1 MKRYQQIAG
10 QLNAWLFLVLVA
22 LLPFPQIT
30 LRYAFVLWLVSWLLE
45 GRWLRR
51 PQSIRKNKIVIPF
64 LLFGL
69 WYAWKAL
76 SVFWSPDHAAWA
88 WQMER
93 YMAFALLVPV
103 GIWGVNNYYD
113 WKKAGRVLMIS
124 CLCAVPFYLAVM
136 TVLYYHPELIE
147 TLHLKGDWHLYL
159 HPWHLFVADNISF
172 IKHRLFLCSIELVGA
187 MMAFMLYRKRP
198 FILIPSLLVMLSVI
212 PLTGSRQSILTVA
225 AMMVVGLLMSLP
237 RRYRWRYGVGILLLG
252 VVLGG
257 GLLKLHPRMQ
267 QFDFASIKQMREV
280 SYEHDVRLNIYG
292 CALQQPEDYLAYGFG
307 AGQSTGYLM
316 DIYREKGFDYYI
328 VKQYHAHNQYL
339 QELMEIGIP
348 GLVFFFLA
356 WLSIPIFARKED
368 KRFALQF
375 FTLFFLNM
383 NTDCMF
389 GMFDGIVLWAFGMV
403 FLLIPQ
409 IEPTD
414 ALSPPSPVA

>member
-10 QLNAWLFLVLVA
+10 QINAWLFLVVVA

-45 GRWLRR
+45 GRWLSR
-51 PQSIRKNKIVIPF
+51 PQSIRENKIVIPF

-93 YMAFALLVPV
+93 YMTFALLVPV
-103 GIWGVNNYYD
+103 GIWGVNGYYN
-113 WKKAGRVLMIS
+113 WQKAGRVLMIS
-124 CLCAVPFYLAVM
+124 CLCAVPFYLVVM

-147 TLHLKGDWHLYL
+147 SLHLKGDWHLDL
-159 HPWHLFVADNISF
+159 HPWSHFVADNISF

-187 MMAFMLYRKRP
+187 VMAFMLYRKRP
-198 FILIPSLLVMLSVI
+198 LILIPSLLVMLSVI

-292 CALQQPEDYLAYGFG
+292 CALQQPEDYLAYGLG

-356 WLSIPIFARKED
+356 WLSIPICARKED
-368 KRFALQF
+368 KRFALQI

-389 GMFDGIVLWAFGMV
+389 GMFDGIVLWAYGMV
-403 FLLIPQ
+403 FLLMPQ
-409 IEPTD
+409 AEPTD
-414 ALSPPSPVA
+414 ALLSPSPVA

>member
-1 MKRYQQIAG
+1 
-10 QLNAWLFLVLVA
+10 
-22 LLPFPQIT
+22 
-30 LRYAFVLWLVSWLLE
+30 
-45 GRWLRR
+45 
-51 PQSIRKNKIVIPF
+51 
-64 LLFGL
+64 
-69 WYAWKAL
+69 
-76 SVFWSPDHAAWA
+76 
-88 WQMER
+88 
-93 YMAFALLVPV
+93 
-103 GIWGVNNYYD
+103 
-113 WKKAGRVLMIS
+113 
-124 CLCAVPFYLAVM
+124 
-136 TVLYYHPELIE
+136 
-147 TLHLKGDWHLYL
+147 
-159 HPWHLFVADNISF
+159 
-172 IKHRLFLCSIELVGA
+172 
-187 MMAFMLYRKRP
+187 MAFMLYRKRP

-292 CALQQPEDYLAYGFG
+292 CALQQPEDYLAYGLG